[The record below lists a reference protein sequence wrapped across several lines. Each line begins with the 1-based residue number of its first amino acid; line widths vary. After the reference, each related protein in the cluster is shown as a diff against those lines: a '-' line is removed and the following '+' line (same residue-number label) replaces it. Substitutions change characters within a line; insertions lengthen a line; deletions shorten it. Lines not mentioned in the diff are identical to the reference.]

1 MADVMTLIAE
11 LNRDF
16 LVPRA
21 KCRKCA
27 GDIVHE
33 LIAMYDKSSATFDKL
48 HAEMM
53 KKPVPP
59 KCTADQ
65 VFMVALCTIRNFNSL
80 TSFY

>member
-33 LIAMYDKSSATFDKL
+33 LIAQYDKASDSFDKL
-48 HAEMM
+48 YADMM

-65 VFMVALCTIRNFNSL
+65 VFMVPLCTIQ
-80 TSFY
+80 SF